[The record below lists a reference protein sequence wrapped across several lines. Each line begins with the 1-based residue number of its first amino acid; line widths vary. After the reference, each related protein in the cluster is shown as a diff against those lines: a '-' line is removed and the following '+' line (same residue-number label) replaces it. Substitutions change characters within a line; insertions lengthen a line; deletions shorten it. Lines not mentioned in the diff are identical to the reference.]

1 MTIKL
6 GDFFPR
12 KAVNET
18 FLSLDD
24 PKWSELEGGYKG
36 TLYNASIALKH
47 LEQEKTLSGAETVY
61 KELWNELHHQGDI
74 GLASY
79 YAVPHLVRIANQT
92 QLIDFNVLGLV
103 SVIEIQRHKNN
114 PRLPAKL
121 QPAYSEAICGLQ
133 GLAETAL
140 HQNDSFEIATAALSA
155 IALAKGQINLADA
168 IQSLDSPDVIEDFLE
183 NY

>member
-1 MTIKL
+1 MAIKL

-12 KAVNET
+12 KALNEP
-18 FLSLDD
+18 FLTLDD
-24 PKWSELEGGYKG
+24 PKWSELEGGYKR
-36 TLYNASIALKH
+36 TLYNASIALKQ
-47 LEQEKTLSGAETVY
+47 LEQAKTLSGTETVY
-61 KELWNELHHQGDI
+61 KELWNELHHQGDV

-79 YAVPHLVRIANQT
+79 YAVPHLVRIAKQS
-92 QLIDFNVLGLV
+92 QLIDSNVLGLV

-121 QPAYSEAICGLQ
+121 QPAYSEAIRGLQ
-133 GLAETAL
+133 KLAETAL
-140 HQNDSFEIATAALSA
+140 NQNDGFDLVTSALSA

-168 IQSLDSPDVIEDFLE
+168 IQRLDSMDVIEDFLE